1 MRYSFSGH
9 ESFPCKSLW
18 LKKGFDFVSHGGKF
32 SSEDAVLRLGVGK
45 NMVTSIR
52 FWLKAFEILQDDS
65 LSSFSRFVFDEI
77 VGKDPYME
85 DNGTLWM
92 LHYYLVKSAVSSI
105 YNLTFLSFQRETKEF
120 GKDQLHLFLKR
131 KCNVPEQKNVYN
143 ENTVSKDIRV
153 LLQNYVKTKDI
164 KALEESSTL
173 LSELNLIREVS
184 NDKYVFSETRKE
196 NVDPEVVL
204 YCLLDMKKDDKTISF
219 DTLQELSLLFCIPI
233 VSLLEIIQDI
243 EDRYPNDIKYTDNS
257 GVKNVQFL
265 NEIDK
270 FEILKSYYGKR

>member
-18 LKKGFDFVSHGGKF
+18 LKKGYDFVSNEGRF
-32 SSEDAVLRLGVGK
+32 SNDDSVLRLGVGK

-52 FWLKAFEILQDDS
+52 FWLKAFGILQDDL
-65 LSSFSRFVFDEI
+65 LSTFSQFIFDDKI
-77 VGKDPYME
+77 GKDPYME
-85 DNGTLWM
+85 DNGTLWI
-92 LHYYLVKSAVSSI
+92 LHYYLVKSSISSI

-120 GKDQLHLFLKR
+120 DKNQLHMFLKR

-153 LLQNYVKTKDI
+153 LLQNYVKSKDL

-173 LSELNLIREVS
+173 LSELNLVREVS
-184 NDKYVFSETRKE
+184 NEKYVFGETKKTDIDSD
-196 NVDPEVVL
+196 VLL
-204 YCLLDMKKDDKTISF
+204 YCLLDMKQEDKTVSF
-219 DTLQELSLLFCIPI
+219 DTLLELSLLFCLPI
-233 VSLLEIIQDI
+233 VSLIEILQDI
-243 EDRYPNDIKYTDNS
+243 ELRYPNHVKYTDNS

-270 FEILKSYYGKR
+270 FEILKSYYDKR